1 MLKAAIVHGN
11 HYPPSAK
18 GIRAGRQV
26 GDTAATGGAVT
37 KEAGPGGLRPRG
49 GCDAGYARPPAGP
62 PKGTRGGPIAVMS
75 ISMSAG
81 PGRARASRMPGVNS
95 HGAAMRR

>member
-1 MLKAAIVHGN
+1 MHGN
-11 HYPPSAK
+11 HYPPSAR
-18 GIRAGRQV
+18 GIRFEPQV
-26 GDTAATGGAVT
+26 GDTAATDGGSDQ
-37 KEAGPGGLRPRG
+37 EGGPGGPRPRG

-62 PKGTRGGPIAVMS
+62 ANGTCIGPIAVMS

-81 PGRARASRMPGVNS
+81 PGRARAPRMPGVNS